1 MTEELQ
7 NFDPT
12 PEVTALSK
20 EPALEKVI
28 AGLSN
33 NLQTKLQAYQL
44 FLGTDKTPDEIGLT
58 LALPVFLVK
67 HWISTEEWGKK
78 KANWLAQ
85 EFKRKEVELQSLRSE
100 HAIPTARRHLETAQ
114 LMEEE
119 IKEIIE
125 SMRSD
130 RKNRQ
135 DDGKGI
141 PRNYDMTINRLS
153 QALKNVTDISSRI
166 VGLDNNPKL
175 SDAETAKTIIMI
187 GGKPAQ
193 GNRFAEEKKA
203 EVIDIKVD
211 D

>member
-1 MTEELQ
+1 MALDAQDLE
-7 NFDPT
+7 DPT
-12 PEVTALSK
+12 PEVTALAK
-20 EPALEKVI
+20 EPAMERII

-33 NLQTKLQAYQL
+33 NLQTKMQAYQL
-44 FLGTDKTPDEIGLT
+44 FLSTDKTLEEIGLS
-58 LALPVFLVK
+58 LALPTFLVK
-67 HWISTEEWGKK
+67 HWVSTEEWGKK

-125 SMRSD
+125 SMKQD
-130 RKNRQ
+130 RVNRQ
-135 DDGKGI
+135 DDGRGI
-141 PRNYDMTINRLS
+141 PKNYDMAINRLS

-175 SDAETAKTIIMI
+175 SEAETAKTIIMI

-193 GNRFAEEKKA
+193 GNRFSEEKQA
-203 EVIDIKVD
+203 QVIDIK
-211 D
+211 